1 MLLTATVAGASGT
14 GTVHEF
20 ILRTM
25 PQSVR
30 VSECDTLGHF
40 ALPKPYSVPCV
51 QGIFQ
56 DLFYW
61 DTYFTNA
68 GLIAD
73 NNLEQARNNI
83 ECVAAMIDRL
93 GFMPNASRVDMAQR
107 SQPPYFAPMV
117 DDYFRATGDRAFVRR
132 MMPVIEKEYKF
143 WMTERKAP
151 NGLNRYGHNADKAY
165 LLTFFAMSHRGW
177 V

>member
-14 GTVHEF
+14 GTVHDF

-30 VSECDTLGHF
+30 VAERDTLGHF

-83 ECVAAMIDRL
+83 ECIAAMIRRL

-117 DDYFRATGDRAFVRR
+117 NDISEPPATR
-132 MMPVIEKEYKF
+132 P
-143 WMTERKAP
+143 
-151 NGLNRYGHNADKAY
+151 
-165 LLTFFAMSHRGW
+165 S
-177 V
+177 